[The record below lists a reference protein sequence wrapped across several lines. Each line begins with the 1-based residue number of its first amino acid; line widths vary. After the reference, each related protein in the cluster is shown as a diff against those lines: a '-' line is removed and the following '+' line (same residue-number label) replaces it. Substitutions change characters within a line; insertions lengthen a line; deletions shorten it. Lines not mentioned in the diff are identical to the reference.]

1 MSRLSEEYG
10 AETVSAL
17 LSAMLLVREQVADGV
32 RPDQAICVRI
42 WALDTFGGVRGLE
55 AKTLLRHLYSV
66 WPKFS
71 GSRTY
76 PVPGSGEDDELV
88 VEYYRDSVGFVPGP
102 VDSGYLAEM
111 YFDAV
116 DGGELHDGDFWAG
129 RYGELRR
136 ELMQFVID
144 ELQKG
149 ATA

>member
-10 AETVSAL
+10 AETLSAL
-17 LSAMLLVREQVADGV
+17 LSAMLVVREQVADGE
-32 RPDQAICVRI
+32 RPHQAICVRL
-42 WALDTFGGVRGLE
+42 WALGGMRGLKAE
-55 AKTLLRHLYSV
+55 TLLRHLYSV

-71 GSRTY
+71 GNSAF
-76 PVPGSGEDDELV
+76 PVPGSGEAPELV
-88 VEYYRDSVGFVPGP
+88 DEYYGDDDAIVPLGL
-102 VDSGYLAEM
+102 DLLAEM
-111 YFDAV
+111 YYDAV
-116 DGGELHDGDFWAG
+116 DGGNLNGGDFWAG